1 MGIRTNGN
9 SAFFR
14 VFFGCY
20 LFAYKWEFE
29 QMGSKFQYFA
39 WKKRNS
45 RIMKNNKHL
54 KFENLQLSK
63 KRNQTVSLF
72 PWCQLEVFL
81 HEGNSWNWNIAEI
94 WSFEVKLQF
103 RFPKKREISSL
114 EETKFETGILCFCC
128 FWTKNRW
135 VLLQQTR
142 FLCFWKVDNFATNVQ
157 KIVPVW
163 KNALFLSVLLAIYSR
178 SNANSNKWEVFLDFV
193 TTRTQNGISF
203 VREHTALSPVKNGV
217 PKGKSP
223 IFQTFFTWGTHS
235 IKTLIY
241 VA

>member
-45 RIMKNNKHL
+45 RIMKNNKNL

-114 EETKFETGILCFCC
+114 EETKFETGIRCFCC

-142 FLCFWKVDNFATNVQ
+142 FLCFYTKRSWPHISRKLFYSQYSDQWLKSRRDLSQSDKKIWK
-157 KIVPVW
+157 
-163 KNALFLSVLLAIYSR
+163 
-178 SNANSNKWEVFLDFV
+178 
-193 TTRTQNGISF
+193 
-203 VREHTALSPVKNGV
+203 TAS
-217 PKGKSP
+217 
-223 IFQTFFTWGTHS
+223 
-235 IKTLIY
+235 
-241 VA
+241 

>member
-163 KNALFLSVLLAIYSR
+163 KNALFLSVLFAIYSR
-178 SNANSNKWEVFLDFV
+178 TNGNSNKWEVFLDFV
-193 TTRTQNGISF
+193 TTRRQNGIPF
-203 VREHTALSPVKNGV
+203 VREQSVDSSSEAPMPSWEW
-217 PKGKSP
+217 
-223 IFQTFFTWGTHS
+223 F
-235 IKTLIY
+235 
-241 VA
+241 

>member
-1 MGIRTNGN
+1 MDPFRNVIQTVLEQMGIRTNGN

-45 RIMKNNKHL
+45 RIMKNNKSL

-103 RFPKKREISSL
+103 RFPKKTRNFEFGRNEIWNWDTL
-114 EETKFETGILCFCC
+114 LLLFFWQRTIEFCF
-128 FWTKNRW
+128 
-135 VLLQQTR
+135 
-142 FLCFWKVDNFATNVQ
+142 
-157 KIVPVW
+157 
-163 KNALFLSVLLAIYSR
+163 SR
-178 SNANSNKWEVFLDFV
+178 RVFCVFG
-193 TTRTQNGISF
+193 R
-203 VREHTALSPVKNGV
+203 
-217 PKGKSP
+217 
-223 IFQTFFTWGTHS
+223 
-235 IKTLIY
+235 
-241 VA
+241 